1 MQRRIITIHH
11 HYKLGRAG
19 FESSQQTRMKLAE
32 LNGLEYLH
40 LITSP
45 QDSDCLS
52 RFQSIG
58 FSYGS
63 IFSLD
68 RFLMQTEARFLDDY
82 RVEYYS
88 DSGLKIGEA
97 FYDFDREY
105 SNVESWIYLKDG
117 KIFTEEDLV
126 VKYLSDNVKD
136 SDVLFRDDSRIL
148 MPKLRRFAEFRKIR
162 YYEIIHHSVLTDGYL
177 STLSKKINYLVAN
190 ERLAK
195 ELADLG
201 FRSKFL
207 PPMCVD
213 EETLKP
219 RKISSIKRYV
229 WSAHLGDYKNFG
241 QALRVMKRLEESNIR
256 LDVYG
261 GTQRDFDRFYEQY
274 GRPSNVKYH
283 GLVAEVPYRF
293 YDGYLSTSRHE
304 LFANACIEAMSNGLK
319 CVTSDLKY
327 PYQDYEIGTNGSL
340 SIAKSDDEF
349 VNLIKE
355 FKSCEFDS
363 TDQIEFIKR
372 YSYQRCAPLF
382 KELVSN

>member
-1 MQRRIITIHH
+1 MHRRIVTIYH

-32 LNGLEYLH
+32 LNGFEYLH

-45 QDSDCLS
+45 QDSDYLS
-52 RFQSIG
+52 KFQSIG

-63 IFSLD
+63 ILPID
-68 RFLMQTEARFLDDY
+68 RFLMQTDARFLDDY

-117 KIFTEEDLV
+117 EIFTEEDLV
-126 VKYLSDNVKD
+126 VKYLSSNVKD

-283 GLVAEVPYRF
+283 GLVVEVPYRF

-304 LFANACIEAMSNGLK
+304 LFANACIEAMSDGLK
-319 CVTSDLKY
+319 CITSDLKY
-327 PYQDYEIGTNGSL
+327 PYQDYEIGTKGSL
-340 SIAKSDDEF
+340 SIAKTDDEF
-349 VNLIKE
+349 VELIE
-355 FKSCEFDS
+355 RFKSLEFDS

-372 YSYQRCAPLF
+372 YSYQRWASLF

>member
-1 MQRRIITIHH
+1 MHRRIVTIHH

-32 LNGLEYLH
+32 LNGFEYLH

-45 QDSDCLS
+45 QDSDYLS
-52 RFQSIG
+52 KFQSIG

-63 IFSLD
+63 ILPID
-68 RFLMQTEARFLDDY
+68 RFLMQTDARFLDDY

-117 KIFTEEDLV
+117 EIFTEEDLV
-126 VKYLSDNVKD
+126 VKYLSSNVKD

-190 ERLAK
+190 ERLAE

-219 RKISSIKRYV
+219 RKLSSIKRYV

-261 GTQRDFDRFYEQY
+261 GTLEDFERFYEQY
-274 GRPSNVKYH
+274 DRPSNVKYH
-283 GLVAEVPYRF
+283 GLVVEVPYRF
-293 YDGYLSTSRHE
+293 YDGYLSTSKHE

-319 CVTSDLKY
+319 CITSDLKY
-327 PYQDYEIGTNGSL
+327 PYQDYAIGTNGSL
-340 SIAKSDDEF
+340 SIADTDDEF
-349 VNLIKE
+349 VRLIEE
-355 FKSCEFDS
+355 FKSREFDS

-372 YSYQRCAPLF
+372 YSYQRWAPLF
-382 KELVSN
+382 KELISN

>member
-1 MQRRIITIHH
+1 MHRRIVTIHH

-32 LNGLEYLH
+32 LNGFEYLH

-45 QDSDCLS
+45 QDSDYLS
-52 RFQSIG
+52 KFQSIG

-63 IFSLD
+63 ISPID
-68 RFLMQTEARFLDDY
+68 RFLMQTDARFLDDY

-117 KIFTEEDLV
+117 EIFTEEDLV

-283 GLVAEVPYRF
+283 GLVVEVPYRF

-304 LFANACIEAMSNGLK
+304 LFANACIEAMSDGLK
-319 CVTSDLKY
+319 CITSDLKY
-327 PYQDYEIGTNGSL
+327 PYQDYEIGTKGSL
-340 SIAKSDDEF
+340 SIAKTDDEF
-349 VNLIKE
+349 VELIE
-355 FKSCEFDS
+355 RFKSLEFDS

-372 YSYQRCAPLF
+372 YSYQRWAPLF

>member
-1 MQRRIITIHH
+1 MQRRIVTIHH

-32 LNGLEYLH
+32 LNGFEYLH

-45 QDSDCLS
+45 QDSDYLS
-52 RFQSIG
+52 KFQSIG

-63 IFSLD
+63 ILPID
-68 RFLMQTEARFLDDY
+68 RFLMQTDARFLDDY

-117 KIFTEEDLV
+117 EIFTEEDLV
-126 VKYLSDNVKD
+126 VKYLSVNVKD

-274 GRPSNVKYH
+274 GRPSNVKHH

-319 CVTSDLKY
+319 CITSDLKY
-327 PYQDYEIGTNGSL
+327 PYQDYEISTNGSL

-372 YSYQRCAPLF
+372 YSYQRWASLF
-382 KELVSN
+382 KELISN

>member
-1 MQRRIITIHH
+1 MHRRIVTIHH

-19 FESSQQTRMKLAE
+19 FESSQQTRMKLAK
-32 LNGLEYLH
+32 LNDFDYLH

-45 QDSDCLS
+45 QPSDYLN
-52 RFQSIG
+52 RFESIG
-58 FSYGS
+58 FNYGS
-63 IFSLD
+63 IVSLD
-68 RFLMQTEARFLDDY
+68 RFVMQTDARFLNDY

-97 FYDFDREY
+97 FYDFDLEY

-117 KIFTEEDLV
+117 EMFTEEDLV
-126 VKYLSDNVKD
+126 VKYLSKNAKD
-136 SDVLFRDDSRIL
+136 SDVIFRDDSRIQ

-201 FRSKFL
+201 FRSEFL

-219 RKISSIKRYV
+219 RKLSSIKRYV

-241 QALRVMKRLEESNIR
+241 QALRVMKRLKESNIR

-261 GTQRDFDRFYEQY
+261 GTQEDFDRFYEQY

-319 CVTSDLKY
+319 CITSDLKY

-355 FKSCEFDS
+355 FKSSEFDS

-372 YSYQRCAPLF
+372 YSYQRWAPLF
-382 KELVSN
+382 KELISN